1 MCWNQLGILH
11 DCLPRQYR
19 VPGQVYIQMQ
29 LEIYP

>member
-1 MCWNQLGILH
+1 MLH